1 MMNVGEKL
9 NDEEV
14 DEMIKH
20 ADIDGAGIINYAGAL
35 RDVTS
40 LCINYLYIKC
50 ICTCVFPFSDF
61 IIEMNGD
68 KKKI

>member
-1 MMNVGEKL
+1 MCGLCVVAFDREGNGFISAAELRHIMMNVGEKL

-35 RDVTS
+35 RDVT
-40 LCINYLYIKC
+40 K
-50 ICTCVFPFSDF
+50 TRSDVTV
-61 IIEMNGD
+61 
-68 KKKI
+68 